1 MTAKEQIQKYIDFKG
16 ISVYR
21 LEADAGLSKG
31 YWGKT
36 KSISADVAIKIS
48 RIYSDISAEW
58 LLRGNGEM
66 IKSGE
71 CESTDITNNELQT
84 CKQQIDNSTIEE
96 LKAEIV
102 ALKAENSVLRE
113 IAGLGVKKESKS
125 A

>member
-1 MTAKEQIQKYIDFKG
+1 MTIKERIQEYIEFKG

-21 LEADAGLSKG
+21 LEADAGMSKG

-36 KSISADVAIKIS
+36 KSISADVVMKIS
-48 RIYSDISAEW
+48 RVYSDISAEW

-66 IKSGE
+66 IKSSE
-71 CESTDITNNELQT
+71 CESQKI
-84 CKQQIDNSTIEE
+84 IDKSQSGNSAIEE
-96 LKAEIV
+96 LEEKIV

-113 IAGLGVKKESKS
+113 IAGLGEKKENRS

>member
-1 MTAKEQIQKYIDFKG
+1 MTVKERIQEYIEFKG

-21 LEADAGLSKG
+21 LEADAEMSKG

-36 KSISADVAIKIS
+36 KSISSDVVAKIS

-58 LLRGNGEM
+58 LLRGYGEM
-66 IKSGE
+66 IKRKDCKSQN
-71 CESTDITNNELQT
+71 TDDKYKSENT
-84 CKQQIDNSTIEE
+84 TIEE
-96 LKAEIV
+96 LKEKIV

-113 IAGLGVKKESKS
+113 IAGLRAKKESKS